1 VKQEAQMDRLTEVFC
16 LMDDFCQAFEPEWE
30 KHLLA
35 NGHKKRQRPASLCLS
50 ELMTLAVLF
59 HQLRFRQFK
68 SFYLLY
74 AQRYLRA
81 EFPGLPSYQRC
92 LELLPRC
99 VIPLSALF
107 DVVKGACTGIT
118 LLDSSPIAV
127 CDNLRIA
134 RHRVFAGIAAR
145 GKSSTGWFFGFKW
158 HIAINHRGELLS
170 MKVTPGNVDDRK
182 PVAFLCRKMFG
193 RVYADKGYIA
203 QWLVERLRQQ
213 QVAFITKV
221 RKNMKPVQHTPF
233 DQALLRRRS
242 LIETV
247 FDELKN
253 LCQVE
258 HTRHRSH
265 NNFMVNLMAG
275 IIAYCLAPNKP
286 RMPLTSSAPA
296 CC

>member
-1 VKQEAQMDRLTEVFC
+1 MDSLTELFC
-16 LMDDFCQAFEPEWE
+16 LIDDFCQAFEPEWE
-30 KHLLA
+30 KRLLA
-35 NGHKKRQRPASLCLS
+35 DGHKKRRRAACLCLS

-68 SFYLLY
+68 CFYLLY
-74 AQRYLRA
+74 AQRHLCA
-81 EFPGLPSYQRC
+81 EFPALPSYQRC

-99 VIPLSALF
+99 IVPLSALF
-107 DVVKGACTGIT
+107 DAVKGQCTGISM
-118 LLDSSPIAV
+118 LDSSPIAV

-145 GKSSTGWFFGFKW
+145 GKSSTGWFFGFKL

-182 PVAFLCRKMFG
+182 PVAQLCRNLFG
-193 RVYADKGYIA
+193 RVYADKGYVA

-213 QVAFITKV
+213 QVQFITKV
-221 RKNMKPVQHTPF
+221 RKNMKPVQHASF

-265 NNFMVNLMAG
+265 ANFLVNLMAG

-286 RMPLTSSAPA
+286 HLPLTSTAPA

>member
-1 VKQEAQMDRLTEVFC
+1 MDSLTETFC
-16 LMDDFCQAFEPEWE
+16 LIDDFCQAFAPEWE
-30 KHLLA
+30 KRLLA
-35 NGHKKRQRPASLCLS
+35 DGHKKRHRAASLCLS
-50 ELMTLAVLF
+50 ELITLAVLF

-68 SFYLLY
+68 SFYLLH

-99 VIPLSALF
+99 IVPMSALF
-107 DVVKGACTGIT
+107 EAVKGECTGISI
-118 LLDSSPIAV
+118 LDSSPLAV

-145 GKSSTGWFFGFKW
+145 GKSSTGWFFGFKL

-170 MKVTPGNVDDRK
+170 MKVTAGNVDDRK
-182 PVAFLCRKMFG
+182 PVAFLCRHLFG

-203 QWLVERLRQQ
+203 RWLVERLRQQ
-213 QVAFITKV
+213 QVEFITKV
-221 RKNMKPVQHTPF
+221 RKNMKPVERSRF

-242 LIETV
+242 LVETV

-258 HTRHRSH
+258 HTRHRSYGG
-265 NNFMVNLMAG
+265 FLVNLMAG

-286 RMPLTSSAPA
+286 RIPLASTAPA
-296 CC
+296 RR

>member
-1 VKQEAQMDRLTEVFC
+1 MDSLTELFC
-16 LMDDFCQAFEPEWE
+16 LIDDFCQAFELEWE

-35 NGHKKRQRPASLCLS
+35 NGCKKRQRPASLCLS

-74 AQRYLRA
+74 ALRFLRA

-99 VIPLSALF
+99 IVPLSALF
-107 DVVKGACTGIT
+107 DAVKGQCTGISI
-118 LLDSSPIAV
+118 LDSSPLIV

-145 GKSSTGWFFGFKW
+145 GKSSTGWFFGFKL

-182 PVAFLCRKMFG
+182 PVAQLCRNLFG
-193 RVYADKGYIA
+193 RVYTDKGYVA

-213 QVAFITKV
+213 QVQFITKV
-221 RKNMKPVQHTPF
+221 RKNMKPVQHSSF

-258 HTRHRSH
+258 HTRHRSYGG
-265 NNFMVNLMAG
+265 FLVNLMAG

-286 RMPLTSSAPA
+286 RLPLTSAAPA
-296 CC
+296 CR

>member
-1 VKQEAQMDRLTEVFC
+1 MDSLTETFC
-16 LMDDFCQAFEPEWE
+16 LIDDFCQAFAPEWE
-30 KHLLA
+30 KRLLVD
-35 NGHKKRQRPASLCLS
+35 GHKKRRRATSLCLS

-99 VIPLSALF
+99 IVPMSALF
-107 DVVKGACTGIT
+107 DAVKGECTGISI
-118 LLDSSPIAV
+118 LDSSPLAV

-145 GKSSTGWFFGFKW
+145 GKSSTGWFFGFKL
-158 HIAINHRGELLS
+158 HIAINHRGELLN

-182 PVAFLCRKMFG
+182 PVAHLCRNLFG
-193 RVYADKGYIA
+193 RVYADKGYVA
-203 QWLVERLRQQ
+203 RWLVERLRQQ
-213 QVAFITKV
+213 QVEFITKV
-221 RKNMKPVQHTPF
+221 RKNMKPVQHTAF

-242 LIETV
+242 LVETV

-258 HTRHRSH
+258 HTRHRSYGG
-265 NNFMVNLMAG
+265 FMVNLMAG
-275 IIAYCLAPNKP
+275 IIAYCLTPNKP
-286 RMPLTSSAPA
+286 RLPIFSSAPLYR
-296 CC
+296 

>member
-1 VKQEAQMDRLTEVFC
+1 VDSLTELFC
-16 LMDDFCQAFEPEWE
+16 LIDDFCQAFEPAWE
-30 KHLLA
+30 KRLLA
-35 NGHKKRQRPASLCLS
+35 AGQKKRQRATSLCLS

-74 AQRYLRA
+74 ARRFLRA

-92 LELLPRC
+92 LELMPRC
-99 VIPLSALF
+99 IVPLSALF
-107 DVVKGACTGIT
+107 DAVKGECTGISI
-118 LLDSSPIAV
+118 LDSSPLAV

-145 GKSSTGWFFGFKW
+145 GKSSTGWFFGFKL

-182 PVAFLCRKMFG
+182 PVAYLCRHLFG
-193 RVYADKGYIA
+193 RVYADKGYVA

-213 QVAFITKV
+213 QVEFITKV
-221 RKNMKPVQHTPF
+221 RKNMKPVQRGPF
-233 DQALLRRRS
+233 DQAVLKRRS

-258 HTRHRSH
+258 HTRHRSYGG
-265 NNFMVNLMAG
+265 FLVNLMAG
-275 IIAYCLAPNKP
+275 IIAYCLAPDKP
-286 RMPLTSSAPA
+286 RLPLTSSAPT

>member
-1 VKQEAQMDRLTEVFC
+1 MDSLTEVFC
-16 LMDDFCQAFEPEWE
+16 LIDDFCQVFEPEWE

-35 NGHKKRQRPASLCLS
+35 NGRKKRRRPTSLCLS

-68 SFYLLY
+68 SFYLLH

-99 VIPLSALF
+99 VVPLSALF
-107 DVVKGACTGIT
+107 EVVKGECTGIT
-118 LLDSSPIAV
+118 ILDSSPIAV

-145 GKSSTGWFFGFKW
+145 GKSSTGWFFGFKL

-182 PVAFLCRKMFG
+182 PVTFLCRKVFD

-213 QVAFITKV
+213 QVTFITKV
-221 RKNMKPVQHTPF
+221 RKNMKPVQRTPF

-265 NNFMVNLMAG
+265 GNFMVNLMAG

-286 RMPLTSSAPA
+286 RLPLTSSAPA

>member
-1 VKQEAQMDRLTEVFC
+1 MDNITELFC
-16 LMDDFCQAFEPEWE
+16 LLDDFCQAFEPEWD
-30 KHLLA
+30 KHLLT
-35 NGHKKRQRPASLCLS
+35 NGGKKRRRRACLCLS

-81 EFPGLPSYQRC
+81 DFPGLPSYQRC
-92 LELLPRC
+92 VELMPRC
-99 VIPLSALF
+99 IVPLSALF
-107 DVVKGACTGIT
+107 DAVKGQCTGIT
-118 LLDSSPIAV
+118 ILDSSSLVV

-145 GKSSTGWFFGFKW
+145 GKSSTGWFFGFKL
-158 HIAINHRGELLS
+158 HLAINHRGELLS

-182 PVAFLCRKMFG
+182 PVAYLCRHLFG
-193 RVYADKGYIA
+193 RVYADKGYLS
-203 QWLVERLRQQ
+203 QELVARLRHQQ
-213 QVAFITKV
+213 IEFITKV
-221 RKNMKPVQHTPF
+221 RKNMKPVPRTAF

-258 HTRHRSH
+258 HTRHRSYGG
-265 NNFMVNLMAG
+265 FLVNLMAG

-286 RMPLTSSAPA
+286 HLPITSAAPIA
-296 CC
+296 C

>member
-1 VKQEAQMDRLTEVFC
+1 MDSLTETFC
-16 LMDDFCQAFEPEWE
+16 LIDDFCQAFEPEWE
-30 KHLLA
+30 KRLLSD
-35 NGHKKRQRPASLCLS
+35 GHKKRQRAASLCLS

-74 AQRYLRA
+74 AQRYLRP

-99 VIPLSALF
+99 IVPMSALF
-107 DVVKGACTGIT
+107 EAVKGECTGISI
-118 LLDSSPIAV
+118 LDSSPIAV

-145 GKSSTGWFFGFKW
+145 GKSSTGWFFGFKL

-170 MKVTPGNVDDRK
+170 MKVTSGNVDDRK
-182 PVAFLCRKMFG
+182 PVAHLCRNLFG
-193 RVYADKGYIA
+193 RVYADKGYVA

-213 QVAFITKV
+213 QVVFITKV
-221 RKNMKPVQHTPF
+221 RKNMKPVRHTPF
-233 DQALLRRRS
+233 DQALLKRRS

-258 HTRHRSH
+258 HTRHRSYGG
-265 NNFMVNLMAG
+265 FLVNLMAG
-275 IIAYCLAPNKP
+275 IIAYCLAPIKP
-286 RMPLTSSAPA
+286 RLPLTSSAPA

>member
-1 VKQEAQMDRLTEVFC
+1 MDSLTELFC
-16 LMDDFCQAFEPEWE
+16 LIDDFCQGFEPEWE
-30 KHLLA
+30 KHLLE
-35 NGHKKRQRPASLCLS
+35 NDHKKRKRAASLCMS

-68 SFYLLY
+68 SFYLAY
-74 AQRYLRA
+74 ARRFLRA

-92 LELLPRC
+92 LELMPRC
-99 VIPLSALF
+99 IVPLSALF
-107 DVVKGACTGIT
+107 EGVKGECTGIT
-118 LLDSSPIAV
+118 ILDSSPLAV

-145 GKSSTGWFFGFKW
+145 GKSSTGWFFGFKL

-182 PVAFLCRKMFG
+182 PVAFLCRNLFG
-193 RVYADKGYIA
+193 RVYGDKGYVA

-213 QVAFITKV
+213 QVDFITKV
-221 RKNMKPVQHTPF
+221 RRNMKPVERTPF

-242 LIETV
+242 LVETV

-258 HTRHRSH
+258 HTRHRSYAG
-265 NNFMVNLMAG
+265 FMVNLMAG

-286 RMPLTSSAPA
+286 RLPLTSSAPA
-296 CC
+296 CR